1 MSSRSLARIL
11 CLAAAVASP
20 FLRHQREA
28 RAFSRRCSCE
38 ERIWAFFMTH
48 CENRGWSS
56 YSPEFAKRCR
66 LEEEVLLFLGQTRE
80 DLELEEL
87 VEAGIGTRQIGDSL
101 FE

>member
-1 MSSRSLARIL
+1 MQ
-11 CLAAAVASP
+11 VAD
-20 FLRHQREA
+20 
-28 RAFSRRCSCE
+28 
-38 ERIWAFFMTH
+38 
-48 CENRGWSS
+48 RGVDIDIPKRVAGDPGGD
-56 YSPEFAKRCR
+56 YAKRCR